1 MSRYNLKKTPH
12 DEGANREKAPQGFY
26 TFQITDYKEKDKE
39 GSFLETKNGDPK
51 IMAICEIVESQED
64 DGKSAL
70 LHVVF
75 YRPDSKGVK
84 GIGMTRHFLKCIEQ
98 IWEGELDADP
108 DDWIGKR
115 FKAEVV
121 HSDGYSN
128 IVDIQGA
135 DQVEHFSSTNPDP
148 SQKTEKPKTEE
159 EIEWDADK

>member
-12 DEGANREKAPQGFY
+12 DEGANREKAPVGFF
-26 TFQITDYKEKDKE
+26 TFEITDYKEKDKE
-39 GSFLETKNGDPK
+39 GSWLETKNGDPK
-51 IMAICEIVESQED
+51 IMAICEIVDSKVD

-84 GIGMTRHFLKCIEQ
+84 GIGMTRHFLKCIDE

-108 DDWIGKR
+108 DNWIGKR

-121 HSDGYSN
+121 HKDGYAN
-128 IVDIQGA
+128 IVDIQEA
-135 DQVEHFSSTNPDP
+135 EQIKPKSEVD
-148 SQKTEKPKTEE
+148 TEKPKGNKGEK
-159 EIEWDADK
+159 EIAWDE